1 LTGDASTLVL
11 LADADENLEKSARNL
26 RDVKALRAGY
36 LNIRDLLG
44 HHKIVVPLPAL
55 EVIQGYLGQAGSVP
69 AVAEV
74 GALSDAGVADSTD
87 EEE

>member
-1 LTGDASTLVL
+1 M
-11 LADADENLEKSARNL
+11 

-44 HHKIVVPLPAL
+44 YHKIVMPLPAL
-55 EVIQGYLGQAGSVP
+55 EVIQGYLGPEGSVP
-69 AVAEV
+69 TVAEV
-74 GALSDAGVADSTD
+74 SAAAEATD